1 VPFDVHFSVLSHVF
15 RDRCLG
21 VGQAWFSALQI
32 GNKVACFK
40 GNNSYSVRGIFWLCY
55 LPCINFGVL
64 QYCTKIT
71 IWHIQIYIVDIFCTL
86 MHIGSGSGVKN
97 FCLIACAWEF
107 SSVLL
112 SQLFKN
118 HE

>member
-1 VPFDVHFSVLSHVF
+1 MCIFQFCHTYSEIDAWELDRLGFQRCKLATKLRVL
-15 RDRCLG
+15 
-21 VGQAWFSALQI
+21 
-32 GNKVACFK
+32 KVS
-40 GNNSYSVRGIFWLCY
+40 NNSYSVRGIFWLCY

-97 FCLIACAWEF
+97 FGLIACAWEF